1 MKHRRLSPE
10 ILLHN
15 IFWHS
20 SHTKLDYVW
29 QMPSR
34 APCVFLLWETESIAS
49 YFPSKSL
56 IQVVF
61 QTHSLI
67 FFKSCFLSWQS
78 HADFLASFL
87 DLRPGIETGDCFHK
101 TKRKKMPYVAF
112 LAFCHSSPVPLSSQV
127 SYPNR
132 FSNCDLI
139 FRISGSTLH
148 SVSPFLASCH
158 GQDPVP
164 AWSEGEAMHLKWRCS
179 VRVRQWMVPTGER
192 EEPTSLGLLFNLP
205 IMQLIDFV
213 VVHRQD
219 VPFLVHLLI
228 QVLLLPRSA
237 SSFVKHWL
245 LITEILM
252 SLFPH
257 RKD

>member
-1 MKHRRLSPE
+1 MKYRRLSPE
-10 ILLHN
+10 ILHN

-29 QMPSR
+29 QMPSQ
-34 APCVFLLWETESIAS
+34 APCVLLLWETQSIAS

-61 QTHSLI
+61 QAHSLI
-67 FFKSCFLSWQS
+67 LFKSCFLSWQN

-87 DLRPGIETGDCFHK
+87 DLRPGIETVDCFHK
-101 TKRKKMPYVAF
+101 TKRKKMLYVAF
-112 LAFCHSSPVPLSSQV
+112 LAFCHSSPIPLSSQA

-132 FSNCDLI
+132 FSNCNII
-139 FRISGSTLH
+139 FRISRSTLH

-164 AWSEGEAMHLKWRCS
+164 AWSEGEAMHLRWHCS
-179 VRVRQWMVPTGER
+179 GRVRQWMVLTGER

-205 IMQLIDFV
+205 IMQLICCC
-213 VVHRQD
+213 
-219 VPFLVHLLI
+219 
-228 QVLLLPRSA
+228 A
-237 SSFVKHWL
+237 
-245 LITEILM
+245 
-252 SLFPH
+252 
-257 RKD
+257 